1 MEESSVNHI
10 EENTEIR
17 IPSLSD
23 CNKEGHHKSKEE
35 DTEIRIPSLSDCN
48 EKEHHTRERR
58 G

>member
-35 DTEIRIPSLSDCN
+35 DTVRMSG
-48 EKEHHTRERR
+48 RVFVV
-58 G
+58 